1 MRRMLRL
8 YWKCPNLKS
17 NTTYSLL
24 RKSLWQTLG
33 NPWLIS
39 RLKITFPKVA
49 IYYCNTTIERTN
61 NHLMALKQRLSLKS
75 PCNLSN
81 TVKIA
86 ALISRIRK
94 NSPEFRTCSECR
106 LANSEHL
113 SIIMKMGLIL
123 TVGPFLAPK
132 DGEKIKI
139 LLILLS
145 EGGQNTAQSRSIRI
159 KTWEMA
165 RVENLRFHINPRL
178 IEVRSAQA
186 IMMKMISWRK
196 DMTAQITKFCH
207 NNKFNSKWIRI
218 DK

>member
-1 MRRMLRL
+1 MLRL
-8 YWKCPNLKS
+8 CWKCPNLKS

-24 RKSLWQTLG
+24 RKSLWQTHG
-33 NPWLIS
+33 NPWLIL
-39 RLKITFPKVA
+39 RLKIIFTKVA

-61 NHLMALKQRLSLKS
+61 NHLMALKRLLSLRS
-75 PCNLSN
+75 PCNLLN

-86 ALISRIRK
+86 ALIKISK
-94 NSPEFRTCSECR
+94 NSPESRICSECR

-113 SIIMKMGLIL
+113 SIIMKMDLHL

-132 DGEKIKI
+132 DGEKIKT

-165 RVENLRFHINPRL
+165 RVENHRFHINPRL

-186 IMMKMISWRK
+186 IMMIMISWR

-207 NNKFNSKWIRI
+207 KIISLN
-218 DK
+218 